1 MPAMTLEVSS
11 KVAQL
16 IREKMATGHY
26 SSEDELI
33 AEALRTLEDSDEEL
47 RAIEAGLKSIDRGD
61 EGSSLDDAFNRLRA
75 KHQSLGEP

>member
-1 MPAMTLEVSS
+1 MTLEVSS

-26 SSEDELI
+26 SSEDELL
-33 AEALRTLEDSDEEL
+33 AEALRTLEHSDEEL

-61 EGSSLDDAFNRLRA
+61 EGSSLDDAFNRLRE
-75 KHQSLGEP
+75 KHQILGEP